1 MNPDKCM
8 TLEQAVALVPD
19 EGAVLAL
26 GGTTLYRRPMAFS
39 LALRERF
46 LGVGRP
52 TRITLLCFTAGLES
66 DLLVGAGMVARVR
79 TCYFGLEIF
88 GFAPSFTAA
97 VHAGRLEVVEESEAS
112 LAMGIRARL
121 ARVGFM
127 PSTAW
132 IGTDMFLLRPDVQT
146 VVDPYSGEILTAFPA
161 IGCDVA
167 VIHALEAD
175 PEGNAS
181 IGRHWGVDREL
192 SLIAGT
198 VIVTAERV
206 VPRLEQADIIAP
218 SVRAVVETPGG
229 AWPTSCHPL
238 YPLEGMELLRYTDV
252 AETQEVDR
260 LLTEWVGRRSPSAPA

>member
-1 MNPDKCM
+1 MDSDKRM
-8 TLEQAVALVPD
+8 SLEKALALVPD

-39 LALRERF
+39 LALRRRF
-46 LGVGRP
+46 LSSGRP
-52 TRITLLCFTAGLES
+52 ARLTLLCFTAGVES
-66 DLLVGAGMVARVR
+66 DVLVGAGMVERVR

-132 IGTDMFLLRPDVQT
+132 IGTDMFVLRPDVQT
-146 VVDPYSGEILTAFPA
+146 VVDPYSGETLTAFPA

-167 VIHALEAD
+167 VLHALEAD
-175 PEGNAS
+175 PEGNAAL
-181 IGRHWGVDREL
+181 GRHWGVDREL
-192 SLIAGT
+192 SLIAST
-198 VIVTAERV
+198 VIITAERI
-206 VPRLEQADIIAP
+206 VPRLDQADVIAP
-218 SVRAVVETPGG
+218 SVRAVVEAPGG

-238 YPLEGMELLRYTDV
+238 YPLDGMALLRYTDV
-252 AETQEVDR
+252 AETPDQAT
-260 LLTEWVGRRSPSAPA
+260 LLAEWGAGRPAGAAV

>member
-1 MNPDKCM
+1 METPKVM
-8 TLEQAVALVPD
+8 TLDQALALVPD

-46 LGVGRP
+46 LNTGRP
-52 TRITLLCFTAGLES
+52 ARLSLLCFTAGVES
-66 DLLVGAGMVARVR
+66 DILVGAGMVERVR

-132 IGTDMFLLRPDVQT
+132 IGTDMFRLRPDVRT
-146 VVDPYSGEILTAFPA
+146 IVDPYSGEELTAFPS

-167 VIHALEAD
+167 VLHALEAD
-175 PEGNAS
+175 PEGNAA

-192 SLIAGT
+192 SLIATT
-198 VIVTAERV
+198 VIVTAERI
-206 VPRLEQADIIAP
+206 VPRLDQADIIAP
-218 SVRAVVETPGG
+218 SVHAVVEAAGG

-238 YPLEGMELLRYTDV
+238 YPLDGMALLRYSET
-252 AETQEVDR
+252 AETPGQAA
-260 LLTEWVGRRSPSAPA
+260 LLAEWTARRSG

>member
-1 MNPDKCM
+1 MDSDKRM
-8 TLEQAVALVPD
+8 SLEKALALVPD

-39 LALRERF
+39 LALRRRF
-46 LGVGRP
+46 LRSGRP
-52 TRITLLCFTAGLES
+52 ARLTLLCFTAGVES
-66 DLLVGAGMVARVR
+66 DVLVGAGMVERVR

-132 IGTDMFLLRPDVQT
+132 IGTDMFVLRPDVQT
-146 VVDPYSGEILTAFPA
+146 VVDPYSGETLTAFPA

-167 VIHALEAD
+167 VLHALEAD
-175 PEGNAS
+175 PEGNAAL
-181 IGRHWGVDREL
+181 GRHWGVDREL
-192 SLIAGT
+192 SLIAST
-198 VIVTAERV
+198 VIITAERI
-206 VPRLEQADIIAP
+206 VPRLEQADVIAP
-218 SVRAVVETPGG
+218 SVRAVVEAPGG

-238 YPLEGMELLRYTDV
+238 YPLDGMALLRYTDV
-252 AETQEVDR
+252 AETPDQAT
-260 LLTEWVGRRSPSAPA
+260 LLAEWGAGRPAGAAV

>member
-1 MNPDKCM
+1 MDSDKRM
-8 TLEQAVALVPD
+8 TLEEAVALVPD
-19 EGAVLAL
+19 DGAVLAL

-39 LALRERF
+39 LALRDRF
-46 LGVGRP
+46 LKSGRP
-52 TRITLLCFTAGLES
+52 ARLTLLCFTAGVES
-66 DLLVGAGMVARVR
+66 DVLVGAGMVQRVR

-132 IGTDMFLLRPDVQT
+132 IGTDMFRLRPDVQT
-146 VVDPYSGEILTAFPA
+146 ILDPYNGELLTAFPA

-167 VIHALEAD
+167 VLHALEAD
-175 PEGNAS
+175 PEGNAAL
-181 IGRHWGVDREL
+181 GRHWGVDREL
-192 SLIAGT
+192 SLIAST

-206 VPRLEQADIIAP
+206 VPRLDQADVIAP
-218 SVRAVVETPGG
+218 SVRAVVEAPGG

-238 YPLEGMELLRYTDV
+238 YPLDGMALLRYTDV
-252 AETQEVDR
+252 AETPDLAD
-260 LLTEWVGRRSPSAPA
+260 LLDGWRARRSAGALG

>member
-1 MNPDKCM
+1 MDNGKRM

-46 LGVGRP
+46 RRTGHPARL
-52 TRITLLCFTAGLES
+52 TLLCFTAGVES
-66 DLLVGAGMVARVR
+66 DILVGAGMVARVR

-88 GFAPSFTAA
+88 GFAPAFTAA

-132 IGTDMFLLRPDVQT
+132 IGTDMFRLRPDVQT
-146 VVDPYSGEILTAFPA
+146 VADPYSGETLTAFPA
-161 IGCDVA
+161 IACDVA
-167 VIHALEAD
+167 VVHALEAD
-175 PEGNAS
+175 LEGNAA

-192 SLIAGT
+192 SLIAST

-206 VPRLEQADIIAP
+206 VPRLDQADIIAP
-218 SVRAVVETPGG
+218 SVRAVVEAPGG

-238 YPLEGMELLRYTDV
+238 YPLDGTALLQYTEV
-252 AETQEVDR
+252 AETPGQDA
-260 LLTEWVGRRSPSAPA
+260 LLAEWSRRESAGVA

>member
-1 MNPDKCM
+1 METDKRM
-8 TLEQAVALVPD
+8 SLQQAVALVAD
-19 EGAVLAL
+19 EGAVLAF
-26 GGTTLYRRPMAFS
+26 GGTTLYRRPMGFS

-46 LGVGRP
+46 LQTGRP
-52 TRITLLCFTAGLES
+52 AGMTLLCFTAGVES
-66 DLLVGAGMVARVR
+66 DVLVGASMVDRVR
-79 TCYFGLEIF
+79 TCYFGLEIY

-132 IGTDMFLLRPDVQT
+132 IGTDMFRLRPDVQT
-146 VVDPYSGEILTAFPA
+146 VVDPYSGETLAAFPA

-175 PEGNAS
+175 PEGNAA
-181 IGRHWGVDREL
+181 IGRHWGIDREL
-192 SLIAGT
+192 SLIAST
-198 VIVTAERV
+198 VIITAERI

-218 SVRAVVETPGG
+218 SVRAVVEAPGG

-238 YPLEGMELLRYTDV
+238 YPLDGLALLRYTDV
-252 AETQEVDR
+252 AETPSLAT
-260 LLTEWVGRRSPSAPA
+260 LLTEWQAQRDLGRPG